1 MRKDLSFST
10 YIFIFF
16 DSAHDRKFSFTAST
30 NALIAVFISASFESL
45 PSVGS
50 RFSSCSFE
58 TSSKE
63 PRISVKLKTKL
74 SFSWSDIVEGELASG
89 NSVRIDGLGTL
100 RPVLGLVGKEL
111 RGEWTD
117 SANRL
122 TTGRN
127 VRLKTVNFRPD
138 SGLLRGIGRD
148 MTLER
153 ASNRLG
159 RKRPSTTVEERA
171 AMARQYLSEHGF
183 MRVADYAALTG
194 LARTTA
200 ANELR
205 RLAEDETSGI
215 TSVGARAGKVYV
227 NR

>member
-1 MRKDLSFST
+1 MALYIMERFSDGMLGEGERLYPKLVNGGVT
-10 YIFIFF
+10 GTERIAGMIE
-16 DSAHDRKFSFTAST
+16 RRTSFTRGD
-30 NALIAVFISASFESL
+30 V
-45 PSVGS
+45 VGLLA
-50 RFSSCSFE
+50 E
-58 TSSKE
+58 
-63 PRISVKLKTKL
+63 LA
-74 SFSWSDIVEGELASG
+74 DIVEGELASG

-159 RKRPSTTVEERA
+159 RRQPSTTVEERA
-171 AMARQYLSEHGF
+171 ALARQYLSERGF

-215 TSVGARAGKVYV
+215 TSVGARAGKIYV
-227 NR
+227 LGSE